1 MSSNLRVQELDFD
14 TIKQNLKDFLRG
26 KPEFS
31 DYDFEGSGINALL
44 NVLAYNDHYLAVLA
58 NLQMQEL
65 FLDTASK
72 RTTAALHASRLGYIP
87 GSKRSPVAK
96 VNLEIFPNDEPSTLT
111 IGRGATFETTI
122 YGTTYQFVTTE
133 AKTIPRVSGRY
144 VFDNLELREGS
155 YKVYRYLTVEGTE
168 NKFMIPSK
176 NIDISTL
183 VVKAQF
189 SASNTNFT
197 RYLLNTSIAD
207 LDADSPV
214 YFLRLNSD
222 GYYEVYFGDGII
234 SKSWTPGNVIVLE
247 YIETNGSATNG
258 AALFN
263 FTDTVQGYSSNLV
276 TVLQSA
282 VGGSEEETVDEI
294 KVNAQAAVGT
304 QNRAVT
310 TNDFYSAIND
320 IYPVESLA
328 VWGGEQ
334 NVPKVYGKVFIAIKP
349 KGNAEVLTQSTKQYI
364 VAELISR
371 KNIVTVSPVI
381 VDPDYIYVGINST
394 VYYMDTS
401 TEYSASTVETLVKE
415 SINSYADV
423 TLGKFN
429 SALRHSKL
437 SSVIDSTDNSIVSNI
452 TKISL
457 RKSIPV
463 QYLSTSSYT
472 IDFGNPFLMSNSE
485 TNNLMSTGFYVIGNE
500 NVMHFDDLNGVLR
513 IYYMDGTIRKVY
525 AQNAGTVDY
534 ATGRITFTN
543 LNITSADSS
552 TVDIQV
558 IPSSC
563 DVLAIRENIL
573 VLEPDDVRVTPIIE
587 QVDLTKHVFTSSR

>member
-87 GSKRSPVAK
+87 GSKKSPIAK
-96 VNLEIFPNDEPSTLT
+96 VTLEIFPNDTPSTLT

-122 YGTTYQFVTTE
+122 FGVTYQFVTTE
-133 AKTIPRVSGRY
+133 AKTVPRNGGRY
-144 VFDNLELREGS
+144 VFDNLEIREGS
-155 YKVYRYLTVEGTE
+155 YKTYRYLTVEGTE

-183 VVKAQF
+183 IVKVQV
-189 SASNTNFT
+189 SASNSNFT
-197 RYLLNTSIAD
+197 RYQLNTSIAD
-207 LDADSPV
+207 LDATSPA

-222 GYYEVYFGDGII
+222 GFYEVYFGDGII
-234 SKSWTPGNVIVLE
+234 SKTWTPGNVIVLE

-258 AALFN
+258 AAVFS
-263 FTDTVQGYSSNLV
+263 FTDSVQGYSSNLV
-276 TVLQSA
+276 TVTQAAS
-282 VGGSEEETVDEI
+282 GGSEEETVEEI

-310 TNDFYSAIND
+310 TNDFYSAIKD

-334 NVPKVYGKVFIAIKP
+334 NIPKIYGKVFIAIKP
-349 KGNAEVLTQSTKQYI
+349 KGNAEILTQNTKQYI
-364 VAELISR
+364 VSELIKR
-371 KNIVTVSPVI
+371 KNIVTVTPVI
-381 VDPDYIYVGINST
+381 VDPDYVYVGINST
-394 VYYMDTS
+394 VYYLDTT

-415 SINSYADV
+415 TIMNYAD
-423 TLGKFN
+423 TNLGKFN

-437 SSVIDSTDNSIVSNI
+437 SSLIDDTDNSIVSNI
-452 TKISL
+452 TKITL

-472 IDFGNPFLMSNSE
+472 IDFGNPFLASNSE
-485 TNNLMSTGFYVIGNE
+485 NINLTSTGFYVLGNE
-500 NVMHFDDLNGVLR
+500 NLMRFDDNNGILR
-513 IYYMDGTIRKVY
+513 IYYMDGTVKKVY
-525 AQNAGTVDY
+525 SQNAGTVDY
-534 ATGRITFTN
+534 DTGRITFTN
-543 LNITSADSS
+543 LNITSAESS
-552 TVDIQV
+552 AVEITV

-573 VLEPDDVRVTPIIE
+573 VLESDDVLVTPIIE
-587 QVDLTKHVFTSSR
+587 QIDLTKHVFTPSR

>member
-87 GSKRSPVAK
+87 GSKKSPIAK
-96 VNLEIFPNDEPSTLT
+96 VTLEIFPNDTPSTLT

-122 YGTTYQFVTTE
+122 FGVTYQFVTTE
-133 AKTIPRVSGRY
+133 AKTVPRNGGRY
-144 VFDNLELREGS
+144 VFDNLEIREGS
-155 YKVYRYLTVEGTE
+155 YKTYRYLTVEGTE

-183 VVKAQF
+183 IVKVQV
-189 SASNTNFT
+189 SASNSNFT
-197 RYLLNTSIAD
+197 RYQLNTSIAD
-207 LDADSPV
+207 LDAESPA

-222 GYYEVYFGDGII
+222 GFYEVYFGDGII
-234 SKSWTPGNVIVLE
+234 SKTWTPGNVIVLE

-258 AALFN
+258 AAVFS
-263 FTDTVQGYSSNLV
+263 FTDSVQGYSSNLV
-276 TVLQSA
+276 TVTQAAS
-282 VGGSEEETVDEI
+282 GGSEEETVEEI
-294 KVNAQAAVGT
+294 KVNAQAVVGT

-310 TNDFYSAIND
+310 TNDFYSAIKD

-334 NVPKVYGKVFIAIKP
+334 NIPKIYGKVFIAIKP
-349 KGNAEVLTQSTKQYI
+349 KGNAEILTQNTKQYI
-364 VAELISR
+364 VSALIKR
-371 KNIVTVSPVI
+371 KNIVTVTPVI
-381 VDPDYIYVGINST
+381 VDPDYVYVGINST
-394 VYYMDTS
+394 VYYLDTT
-401 TEYSASTVETLVKE
+401 TEYSASTIETLVKE
-415 SINSYADV
+415 TIMNYAD
-423 TLGKFN
+423 TNLGKFN

-437 SSVIDSTDNSIVSNI
+437 SSLIDDTDNSIVSNI
-452 TKISL
+452 TKITL

-472 IDFGNPFLMSNSE
+472 IDFGNPFLASNSE
-485 TNNLMSTGFYVIGNE
+485 NINLTSTGFYVLGNE
-500 NVMHFDDLNGVLR
+500 NLMRFDDNNGILR
-513 IYYMDGTIRKVY
+513 IYYMDGTVKKVY
-525 AQNAGTVDY
+525 SQNAGTVDY
-534 ATGRITFTN
+534 DTGRITFTN
-543 LNITSADSS
+543 LNITSAESS
-552 TVDIQV
+552 TVEITV

-573 VLEPDDVRVTPIIE
+573 VLESDDVLVTPIIE
-587 QVDLTKHVFTSSR
+587 QIDLTKHVFTPSR

>member
-87 GSKRSPVAK
+87 GSKKSPIAK
-96 VNLEIFPNDEPSTLT
+96 VTLEIFPNDTPSTLT

-122 YGTTYQFVTTE
+122 FGVTYQFVTTE
-133 AKTIPRVSGRY
+133 AKTVPRNGGRY
-144 VFDNLELREGS
+144 VFDNLEIREGS
-155 YKVYRYLTVEGTE
+155 YKTYRYLTVEGTE

-183 VVKAQF
+183 IVKVQV
-189 SASNTNFT
+189 SASNSNFT
-197 RYLLNTSIAD
+197 RYQLNTSIAD
-207 LDADSPV
+207 LDATSPA

-222 GYYEVYFGDGII
+222 GFYEVYFGDGII
-234 SKSWTPGNVIVLE
+234 SKTWTPGNVIVLE

-258 AALFN
+258 AAVFS
-263 FTDTVQGYSSNLV
+263 FTDSVQGYSSNLV
-276 TVLQSA
+276 TVTQAAS
-282 VGGSEEETVDEI
+282 GGSEEETVEEI

-310 TNDFYSAIND
+310 TNDFYSAIKD

-334 NVPKVYGKVFIAIKP
+334 NIPKIYGKVFIAIKP
-349 KGNAEVLTQSTKQYI
+349 KGNAEILTQNTKQYI
-364 VAELISR
+364 VSELIKR
-371 KNIVTVSPVI
+371 KNIVTVTPVI
-381 VDPDYIYVGINST
+381 VDPDYVYVGINST
-394 VYYMDTS
+394 VYYLDTT

-415 SINSYADV
+415 TIMNYAD
-423 TLGKFN
+423 TNLGKFN

-437 SSVIDSTDNSIVSNI
+437 SSLIDDTDNSIVSNI
-452 TKISL
+452 TKITL

-472 IDFGNPFLMSNSE
+472 IDFGNPFLASNSE
-485 TNNLMSTGFYVIGNE
+485 NINLTSTGFYVLGNE
-500 NVMHFDDLNGVLR
+500 NLMRFDDNNGILR
-513 IYYMDGTIRKVY
+513 IYYMDGTVKKVY
-525 AQNAGTVDY
+525 SQNAGTVDY
-534 ATGRITFTN
+534 DTGRITFTN
-543 LNITSADSS
+543 LNITSAESS
-552 TVDIQV
+552 TVEITV

-573 VLEPDDVRVTPIIE
+573 VLESDDVLVTPIIE
-587 QVDLTKHVFTSSR
+587 QIDLTKHVFTPSR